1 MWNLSSVF
9 RCAPFLWNSRICMV
23 FFMMPYIK
31 AETCS
36 RLIVQIHVLIK
47 YILYR
52 SCVDLNE
59 HYIITGHQLKY
70 SLNFF
75 SENQMDAILLAFFY
89 SLMALVFDSPNFCVY
104 F

>member
-1 MWNLSSVF
+1 M
-9 RCAPFLWNSRICMV
+9 
-23 FFMMPYIK
+23 K

-59 HYIITGHQLKY
+59 HYIIKNTFPDHNLTVRVPTAWTMLYGKRYEQNWFHDICCTPTHTPDHEDNAAGVNLTTNVIQY
-70 SLNFF
+70 GQ
-75 SENQMDAILLAFFY
+75 EE
-89 SLMALVFDSPNFCVY
+89 
-104 F
+104 